1 MNKDIISK
9 IKKYKKIIYII
20 IIIICVIIASIII
33 KNKFFNNTSKMQT
46 NQNKET
52 EENKQLEENFDNI
65 FLNKL
70 ENSYDLNKVK
80 LIDNNKNIV
89 YTNLEIEKSS
99 TNNYDVKLNIP
110 YINIDNDTI
119 KSYNNEIQEFVQKY
133 EEILKT
139 KNQNVIYDVEYNAY
153 IKNDI
158 LSVIIKANLKE
169 GESAQSLIIQTY
181 NYDLKQ
187 NKEVKLIDVLK
198 LRNINKENMK
208 NKINEKITNAKKN
221 ADDLNSLGYVLYK
234 RDVNNKMYLVE
245 NINQF
250 YISSN
255 CIYVI
260 FAYGND
266 ARTSE
271 MDIVTIN

>member
-20 IIIICVIIASIII
+20 IIIICVIIASSII

-169 GESAQSLIIQTY
+169 GESAQRLIIQTY

-198 LRNINKENMK
+198 LRNINKENMQ

>member
-46 NQNKET
+46 NQKKET

-169 GESAQSLIIQTY
+169 GESAQRLIIQTY

-198 LRNINKENMK
+198 LRNINKENMQ

>member
-169 GESAQSLIIQTY
+169 GESAQRLIIQTY

-198 LRNINKENMK
+198 LRNINKENMQ

>member
-1 MNKDIISK
+1 MNKDIISN

-169 GESAQSLIIQTY
+169 GESEQRLIIQTY

-198 LRNINKENMK
+198 LRNINKENMQ

>member
-169 GESAQSLIIQTY
+169 GESAQRLIIQTY

-198 LRNINKENMK
+198 LRNINKENMQ
-208 NKINEKITNAKKN
+208 NKINEKITNAKRN

>member
-9 IKKYKKIIYII
+9 MKKYKKIIYII

-139 KNQNVIYDVEYNAY
+139 KNQNVIYDVEYNTY

-169 GESAQSLIIQTY
+169 GESAQRLIIQTY

-198 LRNINKENMK
+198 LRNINKENMQ

-271 MDIVTIN
+271 MDIITIN

>member
-169 GESAQSLIIQTY
+169 GESAQRLIIQTY

-198 LRNINKENMK
+198 LRNINKENMQ
-208 NKINEKITNAKKN
+208 NKINEKIINAKKN